1 MADIVLAIDPSE
13 SLASEL
19 EAALLQIPNREG
31 RVLRARTAHE
41 ALVHLDYGW
50 VDLVLCGPDARGLD
64 GYDLVPQLRRHLP
77 RIAIG
82 FAATTDPASLAN
94 QALERDVHEILPRPV
109 DPAAL
114 HLLLQRTARHER
126 DQRTH
131 GLLHRELRRTVG
143 ERPLVAAS
151 RSMIRVLEHVE
162 VAAGKSAPTLIV
174 GEPGTGKE
182 SIARAIH
189 EQSARRDFPFVALPC
204 TGVASTYIESEL
216 FGRARGES
224 NDAAP
229 ARRGLLVDARGG
241 TLFLDELGGLTPA
254 LQTRLAMSIQ
264 EGAITVGNEGQRIE
278 TDVHIIASTQRDLER
293 ETKAGRFSNELFR
306 AFELPLIPV
315 PPLRERREDVALL
328 ADHML
333 RSMSI
338 RHGKTAHRLADEALD
353 LISRYTWPGN
363 VRELENTLERA
374 VLLTSNEKV
383 ERQDLP
389 EALQR
394 DDLASDDD
402 VWALR
407 PARRAAER
415 TAILRALRATG
426 GNRTHAAKRLRISPR
441 ALLYK
446 LKDYGI
452 RD

>member
-1 MADIVLAIDPSE
+1 LADIVLAIDPSE

-19 EAALLQIPNREG
+19 EAALVHIPTREV

-41 ALVHLDYGW
+41 ALAHLDRGW
-50 VDLVLCGPDARGLD
+50 LNLVLCGPDAEGLD
-64 GYDLVPQLRRHLP
+64 GYDLVPQLRRRLP
-77 RIAIG
+77 SIAIG
-82 FAATTDPASLAN
+82 FAAAGDPASLAN
-94 QALERDVHEILPRPV
+94 QAIEREVHEILPRPV

-114 HLLLQRTARHER
+114 HLLLQRTSRHER
-126 DQRTH
+126 DQRTQ
-131 GLLHRELRRTVG
+131 GLLRRELRRSVG
-143 ERPLVAAS
+143 ERPTIAAS
-151 RSMIRVLEHVE
+151 PSMIRVLEQVE
-162 VAAGKSAPTLIV
+162 LAAGKSTPTLIV

-189 EQSARRDFPFVALPC
+189 DQSARRDFPFVALPC
-204 TGVASTYIESEL
+204 TGVASTYIENEL
-216 FGRARGES
+216 FGRPRGKS
-224 NDAAP
+224 NGAAP

-254 LQTRLAMSIQ
+254 LQTRLATSTQ
-264 EGAITVGNEGQRIE
+264 VGDGDQRIE

-293 ETKAGRFSNELFR
+293 EAKAGRFSNELLR

-333 RSMSI
+333 RSIGI
-338 RHGKTAHRLADEALD
+338 RRGGTAHSLSNEALD
-353 LISRYTWPGN
+353 MISRHAWPGN
-363 VRELENTLERA
+363 IRELENTLERA
-374 VLLTSNEKV
+374 VLLASGEKV

-389 EALQR
+389 ESLQR
-394 DDLASDDD
+394 DDLAHNED

-426 GNRTHAAKRLRISPR
+426 GNRTHAAKRLRISQR

-446 LKDYGI
+446 IKAYSI